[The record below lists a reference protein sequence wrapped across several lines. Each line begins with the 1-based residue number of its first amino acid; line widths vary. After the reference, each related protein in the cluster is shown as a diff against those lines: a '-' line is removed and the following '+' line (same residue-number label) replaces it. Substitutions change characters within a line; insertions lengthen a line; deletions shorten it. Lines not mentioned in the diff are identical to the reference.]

1 MLNFTVIIIVK
12 ENERVRI
19 MDNST
24 NENIELIKKINIVL
38 NEFEN
43 FEKAE
48 INPRGDIIIKNKIN
62 ENNKSRE
69 TVLTNVFKHMINDDI
84 KKNRV

>member
-1 MLNFTVIIIVK
+1 
-12 ENERVRI
+12 

-62 ENNKSRE
+62 KNNKSRE
-69 TVLTNVFKHMINDDI
+69 TILTNVFKQIINDDI

>member
-1 MLNFTVIIIVK
+1 
-12 ENERVRI
+12 
-19 MDNST
+19 MDNLK

-38 NEFEN
+38 NEFKN

-48 INPRGDIIIKNKIN
+48 INSQGDIIIKNKIN
-62 ENNKSRE
+62 KKNKGRE
-69 TVLTNVFKHMINDDI
+69 SILTNVFKQIINDDI

>member
-1 MLNFTVIIIVK
+1 
-12 ENERVRI
+12 
-19 MDNST
+19 MDNLK

-38 NEFEN
+38 NEFKN

-48 INPRGDIIIKNKIN
+48 INSQGDIIIKNKIIIKN
-62 ENNKSRE
+62 ESRE
-69 TVLTNVFKHMINDDI
+69 SILTNVFKQIINDDI